1 MGYLESLM
9 GRHEGIVF
17 KTRKHWLVILPTM
30 LINSSLSLLIMVG
43 SVLLVSRRGPLALL
57 AFLLLVFPLGKLALD
72 LLHWWNE
79 QYVITNRRVVQVEG
93 IINKHVID
101 SSLEKVNDVVL
112 DQSFFG
118 RFLGYGDV
126 EILTASEI
134 GVNRLDRVARPV
146 RFKTE
151 MLNQKEGMSR
161 LESFRSKAKEVLSGE
176 GPEAADIPR
185 LISELDE
192 LRQKGVITEEE
203 FQKEKGELLEK
214 L

>member
-9 GRHEGIVF
+9 GEYEGIVF
-17 KTRKHWLVILPTM
+17 KTRRHWLAILSTI
-30 LINSSLSLLIMVG
+30 LVNSLLSLLIIVG
-43 SVLLVSRRGPLALL
+43 CVFLVGLVGPWALVALL
-57 AFLLLVFPLGKLALD
+57 LLAFPLGKFALD
-72 LLHWWNE
+72 FLHWWNE

-112 DQSFFG
+112 DQSLLG
-118 RFLGYGDV
+118 RFLDYGEV

-134 GVNRLDRVARPV
+134 GVNRLERVAHPV

-151 MLNQKEGMSR
+151 MLNQKEGVSR
-161 LESFRSKAKEVLSGE
+161 LESFRSQAERVKEA
-176 GPEAADIPR
+176 PPTQDIPG
-185 LISELDE
+185 LIAELDE
-192 LRQKGVITEEE
+192 LRKKGVITEEE
-203 FQKEKGELLEK
+203 FQREKGELLGK

>member
-9 GRHEGIVF
+9 GRYEGIVF
-17 KTRKHWLVILPTM
+17 KTRRHWLVILPTI
-30 LINSSLSLLIMVG
+30 LVNSLLSLLIIVG
-43 SVLLVSRRGPLALL
+43 CLFLVSQVGPWALL
-57 AFLLLVFPLGKLALD
+57 LLLLLGFPLGKLALD
-72 LLHWWNE
+72 FLHWWNE

-112 DQSFFG
+112 DQSLWG

-134 GVNRLDRVARPV
+134 GVNRLDRVANPV
-146 RFKTE
+146 KFKTE
-151 MLNQKEGMSR
+151 MLNQKEGCSR
-161 LESFRSKAKEVLSGE
+161 LESFRVEAERVKETSDVR
-176 GPEAADIPR
+176 DIPS
-185 LISELDE
+185 LIAQLDD
-192 LRQKGVITEEE
+192 LRKKGVITEEE
-203 FQKEKGELLEK
+203 FQREKGELLEK

>member
-9 GRHEGIVF
+9 GRYEGVVF
-17 KTRKHWLVILPTM
+17 KTRRHWLAILPTI
-30 LINSSLSLLIMVG
+30 LVNSLLSLLIIVG
-43 SVLLVSRRGPLALL
+43 SLFLVSQVGPLALL
-57 AFLLLVFPLGKLALD
+57 LILLLVFPLGKLAVD

-112 DQSFFG
+112 DQSVWG

-134 GVNRLDRVARPV
+134 GVNRLDRVAQPV

-151 MLNQKEGMSR
+151 MLNQKEGVSR
-161 LESFRSKAKEVLSGE
+161 LESFRSQAERVKEAPS
-176 GPEAADIPR
+176 AHDIPS
-185 LISELDE
+185 LIAQLDD
-192 LRQKGVITEEE
+192 LRKKGVITEEE
-203 FQKEKGELLEK
+203 FQREKGELLEK

>member
-9 GRHEGIVF
+9 GQYEAVVF
-17 KTRKHWLVILPTM
+17 KTRRHWLAILATI
-30 LINSSLSLLIMVG
+30 LINSFFSLLIIVG
-43 SVLLVSRRGPLALL
+43 SLFLVSQLGRWALL
-57 AFLLLVFPLGKLALD
+57 ALLLLVFPLGKLIID
-72 LLHWWNE
+72 FLHWWNE

-112 DQSFFG
+112 DQSMLG
-118 RFLGYGDV
+118 RFLDYGDV

-134 GVNRLDRVARPV
+134 GVNRLDRVAHPV
-146 RFKTE
+146 RLKTE
-151 MLNQKEGMSR
+151 MLNQKEGVSR
-161 LESFRSKAKEVLSGE
+161 LESFRNQAERVKEA
-176 GPEAADIPR
+176 PMAPDIPG
-185 LISELDE
+185 LIAELDE

-203 FQKEKGELLEK
+203 FQREKGELLEK

>member
-9 GRHEGIVF
+9 GRYEGIVF
-17 KTRKHWLVILPTM
+17 KTRKHWLVILPPI
-30 LINSSLSLLIMVG
+30 LINSLLSLLIIVG
-43 SVLLVSRRGPLALL
+43 CVFLGRLVGLLASLAL
-57 AFLLLVFPLGKLALD
+57 LLLVFPLGKLTLD

-134 GVNRLDRVARPV
+134 GVNRLDRVAHPV
-146 RFKTE
+146 GFKTE

-161 LESFRSKAKEVLSGE
+161 LESFRSKAREVLSEE
-176 GPEAADIPR
+176 GPVAADIPR

-192 LRQKGVITEEE
+192 LRKNGIITEEE
-203 FQKEKGELLEK
+203 FQREKGELLEK

>member
-9 GRHEGIVF
+9 GQYEGIVF
-17 KTRKHWLVILPTM
+17 KTRRHWLVILPTI
-30 LINSSLSLLIMVG
+30 LINSLLSLIIIVG
-43 SVLLVSRRGPLALL
+43 CLFLANQVGPWALL
-57 AFLLLVFPLGKLALD
+57 LLLLLGFSLGKLAID
-72 LLHWWNE
+72 FLHWWNE

-112 DQSFFG
+112 DQSLLG
-118 RFLGYGDV
+118 RFLGYGDL

-134 GVNRLDRVARPV
+134 GVNRLDRVANPV

-161 LESFRSKAKEVLSGE
+161 LESFRCKAEEVLSGE
-176 GPEAADIPR
+176 GPVAADIPR
-185 LISELDE
+185 LISELDD
-192 LRQKGVITEEE
+192 LRKRGIITEEE
-203 FQKEKGELLEK
+203 FQEEKGDLLEK

>member
-9 GRHEGIVF
+9 GQYEGIVF
-17 KTRKHWLVILPTM
+17 KTRRHWLAILLTI
-30 LINSSLSLLIMVG
+30 LINSLLSLLIIVG
-43 SVLLVSRRGPLALL
+43 SGFLVSRLSPWALL
-57 AFLLLVFPLGKLALD
+57 LLLLLGFPLGRLALD

-112 DQSFFG
+112 DQSLWG

-134 GVNRLDRVARPV
+134 GVNRLDRVADPV

-151 MLNQKEGMSR
+151 MLNQKEGCSR
-161 LESFRSKAKEVLSGE
+161 LESFRSKTQEVLSGE
-176 GPEAADIPR
+176 APVAADIPR

-192 LRQKGVITEEE
+192 LRKKGIITEEE
-203 FQKEKGELLEK
+203 FQREKGELLEK

>member
-9 GRHEGIVF
+9 GQYEEIVF
-17 KTRKHWLVILPTM
+17 KTRRHWLAILPTIF
-30 LINSSLSLLIMVG
+30 INSLLSLLIIVG
-43 SVLLVSRRGPLALL
+43 CIFLGSLVGPWASVT
-57 AFLLLVFPLGKLALD
+57 LLLLIFPLGKLTLD
-72 LLHWWNE
+72 FLHWWNE

-112 DQSFFG
+112 DQSFLG

-146 RFKTE
+146 KFKTE
-151 MLNQKEGMSR
+151 MLNQKEGVGR
-161 LESFRSKAKEVLSGE
+161 LESFRSKAEEVLSGE
-176 GPEAADIPR
+176 GPVAADIPR

-192 LRQKGVITEEE
+192 LRQKGIITEEE
-203 FQKEKGELLEK
+203 FQREKGELLEK

>member
-9 GRHEGIVF
+9 GRYEGIVF
-17 KTRKHWLVILPTM
+17 KTRRHWLVILPTI
-30 LINSSLSLLIMVG
+30 LINSLLSLLIMVG
-43 SVLLVSRRGPLALL
+43 SVLLVSRFGLLASL
-57 AFLLLVFPLGKLALD
+57 AFLLLVFPLGKLTID

-79 QYVITNRRVVQVEG
+79 QYVVTNRRVVQVEG

-112 DQSFFG
+112 DQSLWG
-118 RFLGYGDV
+118 RFLDYGEV

-134 GVNRLDRVARPV
+134 GVNRLDRVAHPV

-151 MLNQKEGMSR
+151 MLNQKEGVSR
-161 LESFRSKAKEVLSGE
+161 LESFRSKAEE
-176 GPEAADIPR
+176 

-192 LRQKGVITEEE
+192 LRKRGIITEEE
-203 FQKEKGELLEK
+203 FQREKGELLEK

>member
-9 GRHEGIVF
+9 GQYEGIAF
-17 KTRKHWLVILPTM
+17 KTRRHWLVILPTI
-30 LINSSLSLLIMVG
+30 LINSLLSLLIIVG
-43 SVLLVSRRGPLALL
+43 SVFLSTSVGPWALVAL
-57 AFLLLVFPLGKLALD
+57 LLLVFPLGKFTLD
-72 LLHWWNE
+72 FLHWWNE

-112 DQSFFG
+112 DQSFLG
-118 RFLGYGDV
+118 RFLGYGDL

-134 GVNRLDRVARPV
+134 GVNRLDRVANPV
-146 RFKTE
+146 KFKTE
-151 MLNQKEGMSR
+151 MLNQKEGCSR
-161 LESFRSKAKEVLSGE
+161 LESFRVEAERVKEASDVR
-176 GPEAADIPR
+176 DIPG
-185 LISELDE
+185 LIAQLDD

-203 FQKEKGELLEK
+203 FQREKGELLEK

>member
-9 GRHEGIVF
+9 GRYEGIVF
-17 KTRKHWLVILPTM
+17 KTRRHWLVILPTI
-30 LINSSLSLLIMVG
+30 LINSLLSLLIMVG
-43 SVLLVSRRGPLALL
+43 SVLLVSRFGLLASL
-57 AFLLLVFPLGKLALD
+57 AFLLLIFPLGKLTID

-79 QYVITNRRVVQVEG
+79 QYVVTNRRVVQVEG

-112 DQSFFG
+112 DQSLWG
-118 RFLGYGDV
+118 RFLDYGEV

-134 GVNRLDRVARPV
+134 GVNRLDRVAHPV

-151 MLNQKEGMSR
+151 MLNQKEGVSR
-161 LESFRSKAKEVLSGE
+161 LESFRSKAEEVLSGE
-176 GPEAADIPR
+176 GPVAGDIPR

-192 LRQKGVITEEE
+192 LRKRGIITEEE
-203 FQKEKGELLEK
+203 FQREKGELLEK